1 MKLYIPTCTLNFNNI
16 MSSESI
22 SPLGFY
28 ARRGFGNKRFYPV
41 CANDNEE
48 AILSFT
54 KYPRFEVVDD
64 GLENYPMV
72 IEVETEDY
80 KEGCFENVY
89 ECNGVGVYACY
100 HTVNL
105 NPFHSRIF
113 FNSEAAWHSVRVK
126 AEQSLENKFFKL
138 YTANVRVMG
147 AGATSR
153 LSASSKPEDFI
164 WSPSFLNYNLRK
176 TQPSVE
182 RDVTLDRVRGFI
194 YCYLIGANLSVSNEV
209 GKLKAISKKL
219 RNTLSAAWMS
229 PDKKPTQIQDDEI
242 LSGIKEF
249 NAIYSSVDEAAIAN
263 KKILNEAL
271 SGIYGAKPVD
281 VVNFLKKYN
290 VYEPFCRNLKLQST
304 YDANGLWRCF
314 EMSSIESFNK
324 VVERMDSAI
333 RGLEEKAIAQNGKN
347 DLQSLMSVNDDFS
360 VHIKDNSYKREFYQE
375 LINSQ
380 INGEYKVLMDDKEG
394 VSESAALSCNGGQLL
409 KGIMG
414 DKWAGSDV
422 SVYMRSLLS
431 HFQEDTLFDLFSI
444 NNIILNSFAAF
455 CQKGD
460 DIDRLTDYLAQTGF
474 SNYKLAYGIYGATRG
489 FASLPK
495 TFTSVLIDG
504 DRDYYSAVERYVWL
518 CLNGVD
524 LQRDALPQKDANP
537 LRAVGSVCSAVPDNV
552 SALSQG
558 EPTNCPRVFMAILGC
573 ILSKN
578 TKAYKCLKKAGF
590 ETDNTCCSSKGFLQK
605 IRGFLDVKS
614 FKKYETNIQ
623 KALELDGCRQDRK
636 AFEALCASL
645 SVPKDVY
652 EKIKS
657 AVSQVENECTLPF
670 SPEGQQDVDGRR
682 PETQTESPKCDK
694 FVYDDNAPDFI
705 LSCEGLENSFKKKVS
720 NAVASFQKSYKE
732 GGRNS
737 SKPSDNESTLSH
749 FRNWCFYNSGKR
761 PPVLEKTKENESFFD
776 MLLDLLRSR
785 YL

>member
-1 MKLYIPTCTLNFNNI
+1 MRLYIPTCTLNFNNI

-28 ARRGFGNKRFYPV
+28 SRRGFGNRRFYPV

-54 KYPRFEVVDD
+54 KYPRFEVIDD

-72 IEVETEDY
+72 IEVETEDF
-80 KEGCFENVY
+80 KVGNFEKVY

-100 HTVNL
+100 HTVCL

-113 FNSEAAWHSVRVK
+113 FESEAAWRSVLLK
-126 AEQSLENKFFKL
+126 ADQSLENKFYKL
-138 YTANVRVMG
+138 YAANVRVMR
-147 AGATSR
+147 AGGSSR
-153 LSASSKPEDFI
+153 LSALSEPEEFI
-164 WSPSFLNYNLRK
+164 WSLSFSNYNLRK

-182 RDVTLDRVRGFI
+182 HDVILDRVRGFV

-229 PDKKPTQIQDDEI
+229 PDKKPTQIQDGEI

-249 NAIYSSVDEAAIAN
+249 NAIYATVDEATIAN
-263 KKILNEAL
+263 KKILDGAL
-271 SGIYGAKPVD
+271 SGIPGAKPAD
-281 VVNFLKKYN
+281 VENFLRKYN
-290 VYEPFCRNLKLQST
+290 VYESFCRNLKLQPT
-304 YDANGLWRCF
+304 YNAKDLWRCF
-314 EMSSIESFNK
+314 DMASMESFNK
-324 VVERMDSAI
+324 VVERIDSVI
-333 RGLEEKAIAQNGKN
+333 RRLEERTIAQNGKN
-347 DLQSLMSVNDDFS
+347 DLQGLISVNDDFR
-360 VHIKDNSYKREFYQE
+360 VLIKDNSYKQEFYQK

-380 INGEYKVLMDDKEG
+380 IKGEYKEIMEKKSVH
-394 VSESAALSCNGGQLL
+394 ESAALSFNGGRLL
-409 KGIMG
+409 KEIMG
-414 DKWAGSDV
+414 DKCAGSKEFAYV
-422 SVYMRSLLS
+422 KSLLS
-431 HFQEDTLFDLFSI
+431 HFQEDTSFDLFSI
-444 NNIILNSFAAF
+444 NNIVLNSFAAF

-460 DIDRLTDYLAQTGF
+460 DIDRLTEYLAQTGF

-524 LQRDALPQKDANP
+524 LQGAALPQKDANR
-537 LRAVGSVCSAVPDNV
+537 LMAVESVGSAVSDNV
-552 SALSQG
+552 RAFPKG

-573 ILSKN
+573 ILKKN
-578 TKAYKCLKKAGF
+578 TKAYKYLKNAGF
-590 ETDNTCCSSKGFLQK
+590 ETDNTCCSSERLRQR
-605 IRGFLDVKS
+605 IYEIVEDKS
-614 FKKYETNIQ
+614 FKKYETNINN
-623 KALELDGCRQDRK
+623 AIELDGCRHDRK
-636 AFEALCASL
+636 AFEALYASL
-645 SVPKDVY
+645 SISKDVY

-682 PETQTESPKCDK
+682 PEMQTESPKCEK
-694 FVYDDNAPDFI
+694 FVYDDNASAFI
-705 LSCEGLENSFKKKVS
+705 LSCECLETSFKKKVS

-737 SKPSDNESTLSH
+737 SNPSDNESTLRH
-749 FRNWCFYNSGKR
+749 FRNWCFYDGGKR
-761 PPVLEKTKENESFFD
+761 PPVLEKTEENKSFFD